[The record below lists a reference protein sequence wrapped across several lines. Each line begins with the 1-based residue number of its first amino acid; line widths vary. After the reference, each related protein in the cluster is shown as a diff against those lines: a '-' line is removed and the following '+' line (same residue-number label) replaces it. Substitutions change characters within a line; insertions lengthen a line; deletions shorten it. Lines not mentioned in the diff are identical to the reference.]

1 MIVVFDILCCFL
13 RWFIVYV
20 LFVNFVREVFFMEN
34 IGFVLFFV
42 MLFSDGGYMENLGIL
57 LLLKKKFKR
66 IIVVDGSSYFDEKF
80 YG

>member
-1 MIVVFDILCCFL
+1 
-13 RWFIVYV
+13 
-20 LFVNFVREVFFMEN
+20 MEN